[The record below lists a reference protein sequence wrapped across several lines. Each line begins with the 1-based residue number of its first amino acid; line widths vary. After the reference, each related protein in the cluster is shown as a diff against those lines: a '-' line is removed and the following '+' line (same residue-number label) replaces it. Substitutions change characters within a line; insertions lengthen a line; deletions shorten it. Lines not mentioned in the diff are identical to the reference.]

1 MRDEN
6 YAGKFLVSTPVI
18 TTPPFARSVVLLLE
32 HDETGAIGIILNRD
46 SGLLIADLLP
56 EIEPLVTD
64 PPHVFIGGPVSTDT
78 AIGLA
83 RAPRGSFLRPS
94 ALGSIGLVD
103 PTSPPEHVSELRV
116 FAGYAGWDPGQLK
129 NELEEQAWWVTLADA
144 DAIFGDT
151 SDLWRST
158 VRRAPGRI
166 PLFGTYTDDPATN

>member
-1 MRDEN
+1 MCDEN

-18 TTPPFARSVVLLLE
+18 STPPFARSVVLLLE

-56 EIEPLVTD
+56 AVEPLVTD

-83 RAPRGSFLRPS
+83 RAPRDSFLRPS

-103 PTSPPEHVSELRV
+103 PTNPPEHISALRI
-116 FAGYAGWDPGQLK
+116 FAGYSGWDPGQLK
-129 NELEEQAWWVTLADA
+129 SELEEQAWWVTLADA
-144 DAIFGDT
+144 NAIFGDT

-166 PLFGTYTDDPATN
+166 PLFGTYPDDPTTN